1 MAALASQQLEQ
12 AALQALA
19 DSRFDDLERL
29 AAGLAALHRPPAG
42 ANTNMAPLVRSSR
55 PNPRVLRQI
64 AAQLGAQ
71 EPPSGNGNGNGK
83 LQTKSRA
90 TAEAF
95 VLSGSSDPA
104 PGKQAVD
111 GAIRCGNLL
120 FIGGIGGWY
129 KEARGNKPARPV
141 AGDIIQQ
148 TTDSLTV
155 IKQILEG
162 AGSSL
167 HNLLKVQ
174 VVMVDPRTNWGPM
187 TEAYNAFFAAEG
199 VSPMPARNYVG
210 TTSFGSPGN
219 GDGVLVAIDGIAYV
233 G

>member
-1 MAALASQQLEQ
+1 M
-12 AALQALA
+12 
-19 DSRFDDLERL
+19 
-29 AAGLAALHRPPAG
+29 
-42 ANTNMAPLVRSSR
+42 TPLVRSPSS

-71 EPPSGNGNGNGK
+71 PPPPGNGDGQ
-83 LQTKSRA
+83 LQSKSRA

-95 VLSGSSDPA
+95 VSSSSAAPA

-111 GAIRCGNLL
+111 GAIRCGNFL

-141 AGDIIQQ
+141 AGDIVQQ

-167 HNLLKVQ
+167 HDLLKVQ

-233 G
+233 E